1 VVSISSAGQPLSR
14 SVAVHS
20 ADPVYSAFTQTQ
32 CRRQKFDHLREAILR
47 HKLLSIAA
55 TTAML
60 LIGQVLF
67 AQQPAA
73 ASGPQWKDRAEYDL
87 YDAIVKDQNPTTR
100 LEKLDKWKKDY
111 PETQFIA
118 NRRQVYLATY
128 QQMNKPAEVFT
139 AAKEILAAEPNNLQA
154 LTALSVFVFRFSP
167 APSADDM
174 ATAEKAASQ
183 LVTGIDT
190 FFAADKKPQGATDE
204 QWKASKMEVQM
215 YAQNALGWIPMIRKE
230 NEKAEVELTK
240 SLQIQPNNAQVTYWL
255 AGVIVAQKK
264 VEKLPL
270 AIFHFARAAY
280 FEGQGALTPDGR
292 KQVIPYFEKLYI
304 NYHGD
309 KSDIEKVIE
318 AAKASAL
325 PPADFKIKSVI
336 DREKENEA
344 REAEEAAKFPDK
356 ALWKD
361 LKTALVGDGGQAYF
375 ESSMKGAALPGGIEK
390 AGTKVTKFKGKLISA
405 TPETNPKEIALSIS
419 GDLPDVTLKLDSP
432 LRGKMEPGGII
443 EFEGVA
449 SSYTKEPFMV
459 VFDVERANVV
469 GWAGVGGAPVP
480 PAVKKAAP
488 VKRPLPKK
496 K

>member
-1 VVSISSAGQPLSR
+1 M
-14 SVAVHS
+14 
-20 ADPVYSAFTQTQ
+20 
-32 CRRQKFDHLREAILR
+32 KFDQLREAILR
-47 HKLLSIAA
+47 QKFLRIAA
-55 TTAML
+55 TTAAL

-67 AQQPAA
+67 AQQG
-73 ASGPQWKDRAEYDL
+73 GPQWKDRAEYDL
-87 YDAIVKDQNPTTR
+87 YDSIVKDGNPQTR

-128 QQMNKPAEVFT
+128 QQLNRPADVFS
-139 AAKEILAAEPNNLQA
+139 AAKDILAADANNLQA

-174 ATAEKAASQ
+174 ATAEKAAGQ
-183 LVTGIDT
+183 LVSGIDT
-190 FFAADKKPQGATDE
+190 YFAADKKPAGATDA
-204 QWKASKMEVQM
+204 QWAQSKKEVLM

-230 NEKAEVELTK
+230 YEKAEVELIK
-240 SLQIQPNNAQVTYWL
+240 SLQVEPNNAQVTYWL

-264 VEKLPL
+264 VEKLPAAL
-270 AIFHFARAAY
+270 FHFARAAY
-280 FEGQGALTPDGR
+280 YEGPGALNPEGR
-292 KQVIPYFEKLYI
+292 KQIIPYFEKQYI

-309 KSDIEKVIE
+309 KEGIEKVIE
-318 AAKASAL
+318 AAKLSAL
-325 PPADFKIKSVI
+325 PPAEWKIKSIV

-344 REAEEAAKFPDK
+344 AELENAKKFPDK

-361 LKTALVGDGGQAYF
+361 IKTALTGDEGQAYF

-390 AGTKVTKFKGKLISA
+390 AGVKVTKFKGKLVSA
-405 TPETNPKEIALSIS
+405 VPETNPKEIVLSIS
-419 GDLPDVTLKLDSP
+419 GDIGDVTLKLDSP
-432 LRGKMEPGGII
+432 LRGKMEPGGEI

-449 SSYTKEPFMV
+449 SSFTKEPFMV
-459 VFDVERANVV
+459 VFDVEKANVN

-480 PAVKKAAP
+480 PAPKKAAP
-488 VKRPLPKK
+488 AAKKAAPAKVVPKK